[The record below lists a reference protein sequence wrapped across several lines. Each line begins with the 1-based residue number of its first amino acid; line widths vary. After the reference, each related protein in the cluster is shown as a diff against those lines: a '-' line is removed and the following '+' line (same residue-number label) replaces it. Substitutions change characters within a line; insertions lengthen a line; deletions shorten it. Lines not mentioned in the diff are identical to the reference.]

1 MSAHNPTPANRN
13 PPRVGAIGDKLGG
26 RYTLNRPLARGGM
39 AEVWEAHDIILD
51 RRVAA
56 KILYTHLAIDPG
68 FVARFRREAV
78 SAARLN
84 HPAIVTVFDTGVDVD
99 PRTSGQR
106 AYIIMELIPGKTLR
120 ALLTEG
126 AVSIE
131 EAVDIMAQAAE
142 GLSYAH
148 VQGVVH
154 RDVKPGNIM
163 VQPDGR
169 VKVADFGIAKAIQDV
184 GPDTDDLT
192 QAGAILGTAKY
203 LSPEQVDGTAV
214 DARSDI
220 YSLGVVLYEASVG
233 QPPFV
238 GSTDLATAMLH
249 VNGTTQRPRQVRPEI
264 PRNLESIIIKAMS
277 RDPAERFQRASDMA
291 RALRS
296 DEPVSASRQTPAPVR
311 SFDPYDDAVPLVTRN
326 AEDETPSQWAN
337 RGKTGSETTT
347 LIDDERTTID
357 TRKGSGGAADQRK
370 ARHQR
375 TTQRTTQPSLED
387 RSETRSRA
395 SRSGASLL
403 AALAITGL
411 AIGGTLGWSFGGETA
426 TLIPARSVQIFD
438 PPPGEGTENS
448 RIAPRLIDGTVAAW
462 VTERYGR
469 GFSGL
474 AVPKRGVGVIIEL
487 PNLIT
492 VDSIQIESL
501 TNGWDAEVYATDF
514 PDDDLNSWGP
524 KIARSESIA
533 IGTER
538 ISINRRT
545 RRVLLWIS
553 DLGLGNTTV
562 SISEIR
568 IYA

>member
-1 MSAHNPTPANRN
+1 MSAPNPTPANRN

-39 AEVWEAHDIILD
+39 AEVWEAHDTILD

-120 ALLTEG
+120 SLLTEG

-277 RDPAERFQRASDMA
+277 RDPAERFQRASEMA

-296 DEPVSASRQTPAPVR
+296 DEPLRTSRQVPMPIR
-311 SFDPYDDAVPLVTRN
+311 SFDEYDDAIPLVTRN

-337 RGKTGSETTT
+337 RGKTGGETTT

-357 TRKGSGGAADQRK
+357 TRKRSGNATDQSKPHTLRGTEPSVGNRRE
-370 ARHQR
+370 ARPR
-375 TTQRTTQPSLED
+375 AG
-387 RSETRSRA
+387 RSR
-395 SRSGASLL
+395 ASLL
-403 AALAITGL
+403 AALAIIGL
-411 AIGGTLGWSFGGETA
+411 AIGGTMGWSFGAPTA
-426 TLIPARSVQIFD
+426 TLIPVKSVQIFD

-448 RIAPRLIDGTVAAW
+448 RIAPRLIDGTIAAW
-462 VTERYGR
+462 VTERYGQ

-487 PNLIT
+487 PNLIA

-514 PDDDLNSWGP
+514 PGDDLNSWGP
-524 KIARSESIA
+524 KIVRSESIA

-553 DLGLGNTTV
+553 DLGSGNTTV

-568 IYA
+568 MYG